1 MWRRIAVASSHEGV
15 DKDEGKMTNPR
26 PERFGQAAS
35 RRRGGALTR
44 RMVIMLV
51 AVAVLFGLVFGY
63 GAVRSFFIARFLAG
77 FANQVQTVATM
88 TAQVTPWQPGLQSV
102 GSITAVNGA
111 SISAEVAGIVDTINF
126 ESGEDVQKGALLL
139 TLRPNNDPAVLAQ
152 LEAQAALA
160 AINAAR
166 DQRQF
171 AADAVSQAQLD
182 SDNAQLASAQAQ
194 VAAQKALIEEKQIR
208 APFAG
213 RLGIREVDLGQYLT
227 AGTAIVSLQ
236 QLNPVYVDFHM
247 PQQAFSQLQPGQK
260 VDVSVDAYP
269 GQDFT
274 GTIKALDSNVDQA
287 TRSIAVRATL
297 DNSKLLLRPGMF
309 ASVNVSVGTPQ
320 DFITLPQ
327 TAITY
332 NSYGDTVYLVTHGK
346 DANGKPALIATQ
358 VFITPGETR
367 GDQVAVLAGVNPGD
381 VVVVAG
387 QVKLR
392 NGVAVDINNK
402 LLPSNEPNP
411 NPANE

>member
-1 MWRRIAVASSHEGV
+1 M
-15 DKDEGKMTNPR
+15 
-26 PERFGQAAS
+26 S
-35 RRRGGALTR
+35 RQRLSK
-44 RMVIMLV
+44 RMVIMLC
-51 AVAVLFGLVFGY
+51 AVGVLFGLVFGY
-63 GAVRSFFIARFLAG
+63 GALRSFFIGKFLAS

-88 TAQVTPWQPGLQSV
+88 TAEDTPWQPGLQSV
-102 GSITAVNGA
+102 GSVTAVNGA
-111 SISAEVAGIVDTINF
+111 SLSAEVSGIVDEIHF
-126 ESGEDVQKGALLL
+126 DSGQDVQKGALLL

-171 AADAVSQAQLD
+171 AVDAVSQAQLD
-182 SDNAQLASAQAQ
+182 SDRAQLASAQAQ
-194 VAAQKALIEEKQIR
+194 VAAQRALIEEKQIR
-208 APFAG
+208 APFSG
-213 RLGIREVDLGQYLT
+213 RLGIRQVDIGQYLT
-227 AGTAIVSLQ
+227 AGTEIVSLQ

-247 PQQAFSQLQPGQK
+247 PQQALSQVVPGQK
-260 VDVSVDAYP
+260 VDIKVDAYP
-269 GQDFT
+269 NEDFS
-274 GTIKALDSNVDQA
+274 GTVSALDSNVDQA
-287 TRSIAVRATL
+287 TRSIEVRATL

-309 ASVNVSVGTPQ
+309 ANVNVSVGTPQ
-320 DFITLPQ
+320 DFVTLPQ

-358 VFITPGETR
+358 VFITPGATR

-392 NGVAVDINNK
+392 NGAVVAINNK

-411 NPANE
+411 TPANE

>member
-1 MWRRIAVASSHEGV
+1 
-15 DKDEGKMTNPR
+15 
-26 PERFGQAAS
+26 
-35 RRRGGALTR
+35 
-44 RMVIMLV
+44 MVIMLC
-51 AVAVLFGLVFGY
+51 AVGVLFGLVFGY
-63 GAVRSFFIARFLAG
+63 GALRSYFIGKFLAG

-88 TAQVTPWQPGLQSV
+88 TAEETPWQPGLQSV

-111 SISAEVAGIVDTINF
+111 SISAEVSGIVDTINF
-126 ESGEDVQKGALLL
+126 ESGEDVQKGTLLL

-166 DQRQF
+166 DERQL
-171 AADAVSQAQLD
+171 AANAVSQAQVD
-182 SDNAQLASAQAQ
+182 SDRAQLASAQAQ
-194 VAAQKALIEEKQIR
+194 VAAQKALIEEKQVR
-208 APFAG
+208 APFSG
-213 RLGIREVDLGQYLT
+213 RLGIRQVDLGQYLV

-247 PQQAFSQLQPGQK
+247 PQQALAQVGPGQK
-260 VDVSVDAYP
+260 VDVGIDAYP
-269 GQDFT
+269 GQDFI
-274 GTIKALDSNVDQA
+274 GTISALDSNVDQA
-287 TRSIAVRATL
+287 TRSIEVRATL

-320 DFITLPQ
+320 DFVTLPQ

-332 NSYGDTVYLVTHGK
+332 NSYGDTVYLVTHGT
-346 DANGKPALIATQ
+346 DAKGKPALIANQ
-358 VFITPGETR
+358 VFVTLGETR

-381 VVVVAG
+381 IVVVAG

-392 NGVAVDINNK
+392 NGAVVDINNK